1 MAITETKRK
10 CDYCQQ
16 RKATETIG
24 TFSLGTY
31 HYCDGCAN
39 VVLQQPESSAR
50 RLTATNKEVA
60 Q

>member
-1 MAITETKRK
+1 MAITETERK

-31 HYCDGCAN
+31 RYCDGCAN
-39 VVLQQPESSAR
+39 VVLRQPESSAHQ
-50 RLTATNKEVA
+50 LTTLNKEEA